1 MSQPILS
8 ELTEE
13 VPKPETLEKPK
24 KIAKSKLSI
33 KTELPEEDL
42 LFDLQDVPEPPK
54 RGKGRPKKVPEEIDP
69 NAPPKPK
76 RVLSETQKANL
87 EKARNVRYENFQK
100 REEER
105 QLIREKKEVDR
116 EEKRKEVERKI
127 LKKAVSIKKKQILQ
141 EAILEDDDDD
151 IPTELVEKIIKKQR
165 AKRAFPPV
173 KQQPFIK
180 EPSKTKFTFVA

>member
-8 ELTEE
+8 ELTEA

-24 KIAKSKLSI
+24 KIAKSKVSI

-42 LFDLQDVPEPPK
+42 LFDLEDVPETPK
-54 RGKGRPKKVPEEIDP
+54 RRKGRPKKVPEEVDP

-76 RVLSETQKANL
+76 RVLSDHQKAIL
-87 EKARNVRYENFQK
+87 EKARKVKNENFQK

-105 QLIREKKEVDR
+105 QLIREKKEVEQENKKKD
-116 EEKRKEVERKI
+116 VERKI

-165 AKRAFPPV
+165 AKRVAIPV
-173 KQQPFIK
+173 KQQPVIE
-180 EPSKTKFTFVA
+180 EPPKSKYTFVA